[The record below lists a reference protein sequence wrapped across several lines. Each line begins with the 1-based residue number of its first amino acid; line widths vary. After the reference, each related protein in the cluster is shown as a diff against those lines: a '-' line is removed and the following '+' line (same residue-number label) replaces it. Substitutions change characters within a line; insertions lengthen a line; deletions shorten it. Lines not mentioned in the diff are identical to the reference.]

1 MTSLSPRGI
10 RSRRGRLRPAG
21 LAPLQPRRPPNR
33 PAPGWRIDI
42 CTYIYHNAPVERVI
56 AGFDWDAG
64 NRAKCLEHGVSTAEV
79 EAMFQRPIMVLPD
92 AAHSGSERR
101 FKAIGTT
108 AAGRHV
114 FLVFTTRIRQRRQYI
129 RPISARY
136 MHAKEVQHY
145 EEENPQV

>member
-1 MTSLSPRGI
+1 MISLSPRGI

-21 LAPLQPRRPPNR
+21 LAPLQPGAHPTR
-33 PAPGWRIDI
+33 GWRIDI

-101 FKAIGTT
+101 FKAVGTT

-145 EEENPQV
+145 EEENPQL